1 MPRVD
6 EHHTDGDAQTFRLQ
20 IRPDRAPA
28 FDRARAFYY
37 PVPVRTYERNAL
49 SKTVIVAV
57 LLGPQIFTSAATTDH
72 LLGCLIRWPMN
83 CCLEAH
89 H

>member
-20 IRPDRAPA
+20 IRPRRP
-28 FDRARAFYY
+28 RARAFYS
-37 PVPVRTYERNAL
+37 ERNAL